1 MEDGFITEEG
11 FVKVLQAIKFN
22 RENDSNIN
30 IKKGFD
36 IINLVR
42 KNKKFNE
49 FLISKFIEDYIKYV
63 CTHKTVIEQNIAN
76 NYKSDLNNNGFYIK
90 MSCDSFKN
98 MATKI
103 TIDGKHLSD
112 EEIEQAIESF
122 KLLQSNNRLN
132 NIISYKYIKDY
143 VSYVYTNRYQI
154 RKHLS
159 KRINR
164 LKKDKDGDYLID
176 DSYIVRDNNDG
187 GKNSPFWISIEID
200 DNEELK
206 GDITKDIVVKNMF
219 KENEKETALI
229 AEEIAREL
237 QLPVAQYYPAKYV
250 GKKYKSKCKR
260 EFNDNIPYISDRIV
274 ITPNFLEEGEELI
287 TGDRIAGLEMDVSK
301 VPNLIREYLK
311 KENVSGEKIEK
322 LISDYRLIMVYN
334 CFINHRD
341 CHNGNWG
348 YIKNKDG
355 DFKIAHI
362 FDLEGSLCE
371 NIHHIR
377 AIYVGDYMDDE
388 HIYDELLQDD
398 NVRKRANQFLYLNMR
413 NVMNKVVVSK
423 GVYVPFSKRNATYDL
438 IENQKKVLEK
448 AIIKIEKYKQE
459 DMEK

>member
-1 MEDGFITEEG
+1 
-11 FVKVLQAIKFN
+11 
-22 RENDSNIN
+22 
-30 IKKGFD
+30 
-36 IINLVR
+36 
-42 KNKKFNE
+42 
-49 FLISKFIEDYIKYV
+49 
-63 CTHKTVIEQNIAN
+63 
-76 NYKSDLNNNGFYIK
+76 
-90 MSCDSFKN
+90 
-98 MATKI
+98 
-103 TIDGKHLSD
+103 
-112 EEIEQAIESF
+112 
-122 KLLQSNNRLN
+122 
-132 NIISYKYIKDY
+132 
-143 VSYVYTNRYQI
+143 
-154 RKHLS
+154 
-159 KRINR
+159 
-164 LKKDKDGDYLID
+164 
-176 DSYIVRDNNDG
+176 
-187 GKNSPFWISIEID
+187 
-200 DNEELK
+200 
-206 GDITKDIVVKNMF
+206 
-219 KENEKETALI
+219 
-229 AEEIAREL
+229 
-237 QLPVAQYYPAKYV
+237 
-250 GKKYKSKCKR
+250 
-260 EFNDNIPYISDRIV
+260 
-274 ITPNFLEEGEELI
+274 
-287 TGDRIAGLEMDVSK
+287 MDVSK

>member
-1 MEDGFITEEG
+1 M
-11 FVKVLQAIKFN
+11 
-22 RENDSNIN
+22 
-30 IKKGFD
+30 
-36 IINLVR
+36 
-42 KNKKFNE
+42 
-49 FLISKFIEDYIKYV
+49 
-63 CTHKTVIEQNIAN
+63 
-76 NYKSDLNNNGFYIK
+76 
-90 MSCDSFKN
+90 
-98 MATKI
+98 
-103 TIDGKHLSD
+103 
-112 EEIEQAIESF
+112 
-122 KLLQSNNRLN
+122 
-132 NIISYKYIKDY
+132 
-143 VSYVYTNRYQI
+143 
-154 RKHLS
+154 
-159 KRINR
+159 
-164 LKKDKDGDYLID
+164 
-176 DSYIVRDNNDG
+176 RDNNDG